1 MDPHGGTRSRFPP
14 AAPTSAGVLFA
25 LILVGLVLVLLTGI
39 PVFAGL
45 TLFATAIVYLA
56 EGNLGGLGDL
66 VFGKLNTYLLV
77 AIPLFT
83 LMAHFMIRGKVVD
96 DLFGAAHTLLRHLPG
111 GMGVATVAACTV
123 FAAIS
128 GSSVATAL
136 TIGSAAIPLMG
147 AGGTLG
153 ILIPPSGPMVLF
165 GVVSDTSI
173 GALFMA
179 GVVPGLMLATI
190 FAIYCMTEAKL
201 ARHPVKTEPRT
212 TAREALAALRRSFWA
227 LTLPATVLGGM
238 YFGVFTATEAA
249 AAGAL
254 GALAIASLVYRNL
267 PPAEIW
273 RSAIDAARNS
283 AMLFLIL
290 AAAALLGN
298 ALTKL
303 RIPVQMV
310 ELVTHY
316 GLSQTGFLLA
326 VMLVVFVLG
335 MFLETISIIL
345 ITTPVV
351 LPVLAALHINP
362 IWYGILLTINLEL
375 ALITPPV
382 GMNLFAIKAISR
394 APISEIMLGV
404 APYVALMVVGLGLV
418 LAFPQTALWLPGT
431 MNYK

>member
-1 MDPHGGTRSRFPP
+1 M
-14 AAPTSAGVLFA
+14 LFA
-25 LILVGLVLVLLTGI
+25 LILVGLVVVLLTGV

-45 TLFATAIVYLA
+45 TLFATGILLVA
-56 EGNLGGLGDL
+56 EGKLGGLGDL

-96 DLFGAAHTLLRHLPG
+96 DLFGAANTLLRHLPG
-111 GMGVATVAACTV
+111 GMGVATVVACTI

-136 TIGSAAIPLMG
+136 TIGSAAIPLMIRYGYAPRVAYGVVG

-179 GVVPGLMLATI
+179 GVLPGLMLAAM
-190 FAIYCMTEAKL
+190 FAIYCMTAAKL
-201 ARHPVKTEPRT
+201 SSHKVRTEPRAT
-212 TAREALAALRRSFWA
+212 WREAAAALRKSFWA
-227 LTLPATVLGGM
+227 LTLPVLVLGGM
-238 YFGVFTATEAA
+238 YLGVFTATEAA

-254 GALAIASLVYRNL
+254 GALAIAGLVYRSL
-267 PPAEIW
+267 SW
-273 RSAIDAARNS
+273 RDVWHSAVDAARNS

-290 AAAALLGN
+290 AAAALLGH

-303 RIPVQMV
+303 RIPAQMV
-310 ELVTHY
+310 ELVTQY
-316 GLSQTGFLLA
+316 GVTQLGFLVA
-326 VMLVVFVLG
+326 VMALIFVLG

-351 LPVLAALHINP
+351 LPVLAALGINP
-362 IWYGILLTINLEL
+362 VWYGVLLTINLEL

-382 GMNLFAIKAISR
+382 GMNLFSIKAVSR
-394 APISEIMLGV
+394 APIAEIIVGV
-404 APYVALMVVGLGLV
+404 LPYVGLLILGLAIV
-418 LAFPQTALWLPGT
+418 LAFPSIALWLPST
-431 MNYK
+431 MSYR

>member
-1 MDPHGGTRSRFPP
+1 M
-14 AAPTSAGVLFA
+14 LFA

-45 TLFATAIVYLA
+45 LLFATGILVTA
-56 EGNLGGLGDL
+56 EGKLGGIGDL

-77 AIPLFT
+77 SIPLFT

-96 DLFGAAHTLLRHLPG
+96 DLFGAANTMLRHLPG

-136 TIGSAAIPLMG
+136 TIGSAAIPLMIRYG
-147 AGGTLG
+147 YSPRVAYGVVAGGGTLG

-179 GVVPGLMLATI
+179 GVIPGLMLALI

-201 ARHPVKTEPRT
+201 ARHKVKTEPR
-212 TAREALAALRRSFWA
+212 ASFGEAMRALRKSFWA
-227 LTLPATVLGGM
+227 LTLPVLVLGGM

-254 GALAIASLVYRNL
+254 GALAIATLVYRTL
-267 PPAEIW
+267 GPRDIW
-273 RSAIDAARNS
+273 GAAVDAARNT

-290 AAAALLGN
+290 AAAALLGH

-303 RIPVQMV
+303 RIPAQMV
-310 ELVTHY
+310 ELVTQY
-316 GLSQTGFLLA
+316 GVSQMGFLIA
-326 VMLVVFVLG
+326 VMLLIFVLG

-351 LPVLAALHINP
+351 LPVLAALKIDP
-362 IWYGILLTINLEL
+362 VWYGILLTINLEL

-382 GMNLFAIKAISR
+382 GMNLFAIKAITR
-394 APISEIMLGV
+394 APIGEIIMGV
-404 APYVALMVVGLGLV
+404 LPYVGLLTFGLALV
-418 LAFPQTALWLPGT
+418 LLFPSIALWLPST

>member
-1 MDPHGGTRSRFPP
+1 
-14 AAPTSAGVLFA
+14 VLFA

-45 TLFATAIVYLA
+45 LLFATGILVAA
-56 EGNLGGLGDL
+56 EGKLGGIGDL

-77 AIPLFT
+77 SIPLFT

-96 DLFGAAHTLLRHLPG
+96 DLFGAANTMLRHLPG

-136 TIGSAAIPLMG
+136 TIGSAAIPLMIRYG
-147 AGGTLG
+147 YSPRVAYGVVGGGGTLG

-179 GVVPGLMLATI
+179 GVVPGLMLALI
-190 FAIYCMTEAKL
+190 FAIYCMTDAKL
-201 ARHPVKTEPRT
+201 ARHKVKTEPRAT
-212 TAREALAALRRSFWA
+212 FGEAMRALRKSFWA
-227 LTLPATVLGGM
+227 LTLPVLVLGGM

-254 GALAIASLVYRNL
+254 GALAIATLVYRTL
-267 PPAEIW
+267 GARDIW
-273 RSAIDAARNS
+273 GAAVDAARNT

-290 AAAALLGN
+290 AAAALLGH

-303 RIPVQMV
+303 RIPAQMV
-310 ELVTHY
+310 ELVTQY
-316 GLSQTGFLLA
+316 GVSQMGFLIA
-326 VMLVVFVLG
+326 VMLLVFVLG

-351 LPVLAALHINP
+351 LPVLAALKIDP
-362 IWYGILLTINLEL
+362 VWYGILLTINLEL

-382 GMNLFAIKAISR
+382 GMNLFAIKAITR
-394 APISEIMLGV
+394 APIGEVIMGV
-404 APYVALMVVGLGLV
+404 LPYVGLLVFGLALV
-418 LAFPQTALWLPGT
+418 LLFPSIALWLPST
-431 MNYK
+431 MSYK

>member
-1 MDPHGGTRSRFPP
+1 MTFL
-14 AAPTSAGVLFA
+14 A
-25 LILVGLVLVLLTGI
+25 ILVGLVLVLLTGV

-45 TLFATAIVYLA
+45 MLFSTALLVA
-56 EGNLGGLGDL
+56 VEGKPGGIGDL
-66 VFGKLNTYLLV
+66 VFGKLDTYLLV

-96 DLFGAAHTLLRHLPG
+96 DLFGAANTMLRHIPG

-136 TIGSAAIPLMG
+136 TIGSAAIPLMIRYGYSPRVAYGVVG

-153 ILIPPSGPMVLF
+153 ILIPPSGPMILY

-173 GALFMA
+173 GALFVA
-179 GVVPGLMLATI
+179 GIVPGLMLAAI
-190 FAIYCMTEAKL
+190 FAIYSMTS
-201 ARHPVKTEPRT
+201 ARFAARRVQTQPRASGAEILT
-212 TAREALAALRRSFWA
+212 ALRKSFWA
-227 LTLPATVLGGM
+227 LTLPALVLGGM
-238 YFGVFTATEAA
+238 YLGVFTATEAA

-254 GALAIASLVYRNL
+254 GALAIAVVVYRNFGWNDL
-267 PPAEIW
+267 W
-273 RSAIDAARNS
+273 RSAIDASRSS

-290 AAAALLGN
+290 VAAALLGHV
-298 ALTKL
+298 LTKL
-303 RIPVQMV
+303 RIPNEMV
-310 ELVTHY
+310 DLVAQH
-316 GLSQTGFLLA
+316 GISQLGFLLA
-326 VMLVVFVLG
+326 LMALIFVLG

-362 IWYGILLTINLEL
+362 IWYGIMLTLNLEL

-382 GMNLFAIKAISR
+382 GLNLFAIKAITS
-394 APISEIMLGV
+394 APLREIIVGV
-404 APYVALMVVGLGLV
+404 APYVGLLLFGLALVMM
-418 LAFPQTALWLPGT
+418 FPQIALWLPGT
-431 MNYK
+431 MNYR

>member
-1 MDPHGGTRSRFPP
+1 M
-14 AAPTSAGVLFA
+14 LFA

-39 PVFAGL
+39 PVFSGL
-45 TLFATAIVYLA
+45 LLFAAAILYAA
-56 EGNLGGLGDL
+56 EGHLGGIGDL
-66 VFGKLNTYLLV
+66 VFGKLDTYLLV
-77 AIPLFT
+77 SIPLFT

-136 TIGSAAIPLMG
+136 TIGSAAIPLMIRYG
-147 AGGTLG
+147 YSPRAAYGVVGGGGTLG

-179 GVVPGLMLATI
+179 GVVPGLMLAAI
-190 FAIYCMTEAKL
+190 FAIYCMTSAKL
-201 ARHPVKTEPRT
+201 AKNPVAIEPRAT
-212 TAREALAALRRSFWA
+212 LREVLAALRRSFWS
-227 LTLPATVLGGM
+227 LTLPAMVLGGM

-254 GALAIASLVYRNL
+254 GALLIATFVYRNFGL
-267 PPAEIW
+267 RDLW
-273 RSAIDAARNS
+273 LSAIDASRNS

-298 ALTKL
+298 VLTKL
-303 RIPVQMV
+303 RIPNQMV
-310 ELVTHY
+310 ELVTQY
-316 GLSQTGFLLA
+316 GVSQITFLFA
-326 VMLVVFVLG
+326 VMALIFVLG

-351 LPVLAALHINP
+351 LPVLAALKINP
-362 IWYGILLTINLEL
+362 VWYGILLTINLEL

-382 GMNLFAIKAISR
+382 GMNLFAIKAITR
-394 APISEIMLGV
+394 APIFEIIAGV
-404 APYVALMVVGLGLV
+404 TPYVALLILGLV
-418 LAFPQTALWLPGT
+418 LVMFFPQLALWLPGT
-431 MNYK
+431 MQYR

>member
-1 MDPHGGTRSRFPP
+1 M
-14 AAPTSAGVLFA
+14 VFA

-45 TLFATAIVYLA
+45 MLFSTALLVGV
-56 EGNLGGLGDL
+56 EGRLGGIGDL
-66 VFGKLNTYLLV
+66 VFGKLDTYLLV
-77 AIPLFT
+77 SIPLFT

-136 TIGSAAIPLMG
+136 TIGSAAIPLMIRYGYSPRVAYGVVG

-179 GVVPGLMLATI
+179 GVVPGLMLAGI
-190 FAIYCMTEAKL
+190 FAVYCMTSMKL
-201 ARHPVKTEPRT
+201 AQNPVPTEPRAT
-212 TAREALAALRRSFWA
+212 FFEAVAAIRKSFWS
-227 LTLPATVLGGM
+227 LTLPAMVLGGM

-254 GALAIASLVYRNL
+254 GALLIAMLVYRNFGL
-267 PPAEIW
+267 RDLW
-273 RSAIDAARNS
+273 LSAVDASRNS

-298 ALTKL
+298 VLTKL
-303 RIPVQMV
+303 RIPNQMV
-310 ELVTHY
+310 ELVTQY
-316 GLSQTGFLLA
+316 GVSQLGFLFA
-326 VMLVVFVLG
+326 VMLLIFVLG

-351 LPVLAALHINP
+351 LPVLVALKISP
-362 IWYGILLTINLEL
+362 VWYGILLTINLEL

-382 GMNLFAIKAISR
+382 GMNLFAIKAITR
-394 APISEIMLGV
+394 APIFEIIAGV
-404 APYVALMVVGLGLV
+404 APYVALLILGLALV
-418 LAFPQTALWLPGT
+418 MFFPQIALWLPGT
-431 MNYK
+431 MQYK

>member
-1 MDPHGGTRSRFPP
+1 M
-14 AAPTSAGVLFA
+14 LFA
-25 LILVGLVLVLLTGI
+25 AILVGLVAVLLTGV

-45 TLFATAIVYLA
+45 TLFATAIVYVA
-56 EGNLGGLGDL
+56 EGNLGGMADL

-136 TIGSAAIPLMG
+136 TIGSAAIPLMIRYG
-147 AGGTLG
+147 YSPRFAYGVVGGGGTLG
-153 ILIPPSGPMVLF
+153 ILIPPSGPMVLY

-179 GVVPGLMLATI
+179 GVLPGLMLAAI
-190 FAIYCMTEAKL
+190 FALYCMTAAKL
-201 ARHPVKTEPRT
+201 SRHPVRVEPRAS
-212 TAREALAALRRSFWA
+212 AREALAALRRSAWA
-227 LTLPATVLGGM
+227 LALPVLVLGGM

-254 GALAIASLVYRNL
+254 GALAIATLVYRSL
-267 PPAEIW
+267 GLRDVW
-273 RSAIDAARNS
+273 QSAIDAARNS

-290 AAAALLGN
+290 AAAAMLGN

-303 RIPVQMV
+303 RIPNQMV
-310 ELVTHY
+310 DLVAQH
-316 GLSQTGFLLA
+316 GLSQTAFLLA
-326 VMLVVFVLG
+326 VMALVFVLG

-382 GMNLFAIKAISR
+382 GMNLFAIKAI
-394 APISEIMLGV
+394 APASIGEIIAGV
-404 APYVALMVVGLGLV
+404 LPYVVLLVVGLALV
-418 LAFPQTALWLPGT
+418 LAFPSIALWLPGT
-431 MNYK
+431 MRYQ

>member
-1 MDPHGGTRSRFPP
+1 M
-14 AAPTSAGVLFA
+14 LFA
-25 LILVGLVLVLLTGI
+25 LILVGLVLVLLTGV

-45 TLFATAIVYLA
+45 MLFASALLYAA
-56 EGNLGGLGDL
+56 EGHLGGIGDL
-66 VFGKLNTYLLV
+66 VFGKLDTYLLV
-77 AIPLFT
+77 SIPLFT

-136 TIGSAAIPLMG
+136 TIGSAAIPLMIRYGYSPRVAYGVVG

-153 ILIPPSGPMVLF
+153 ILIPPSGPMILF

-179 GVVPGLMLATI
+179 GVMPGLMLATI
-190 FAIYCMTEAKL
+190 FSIYCMTSAAFAKN
-201 ARHPVKTEPRT
+201 RVQTQPR
-212 TAREALAALRRSFWA
+212 ASWPEVAGAIRRSVWS
-227 LTLPATVLGGM
+227 LTLPALVLGGM

-249 AAGAL
+249 AV
-254 GALAIASLVYRNL
+254 GALAALLIAMLVYRNFTFRDL
-267 PPAEIW
+267 W
-273 RSAIDAARNS
+273 LSAIDAARNS

-290 AAAALLGN
+290 TAAALLGN

-303 RIPVQMV
+303 RIPNQMV
-310 ELVTHY
+310 ELVAQY
-316 GLSQTGFLLA
+316 GLSQLGFLLA
-326 VMLVVFVLG
+326 VMVLVFILG

-351 LPVLAALHINP
+351 LPVLAALKINP

-382 GMNLFAIKAISR
+382 GMNLFAIKAITR
-394 APISEIMLGV
+394 APIAEIIMGV
-404 APYVALMVVGLGLV
+404 VPYVLLLILGLALV
-418 LAFPQTALWLPGT
+418 MFFPAIAMWLPGT
-431 MNYK
+431 MQYK

>member
-1 MDPHGGTRSRFPP
+1 M
-14 AAPTSAGVLFA
+14 LFA
-25 LILVGLVLVLLTGI
+25 AILAGLVAVLVTGV

-45 TLFATAIVYLA
+45 ALFATAIVALA
-56 EGNLGGLGDL
+56 EGNLGGMGEL

-136 TIGSAAIPLMG
+136 TIGSAAIPLMIRYG
-147 AGGTLG
+147 YSPRFAYGVVGGGGTLG
-153 ILIPPSGPMVLF
+153 ILIPPSGPMVLY
-165 GVVSDTSI
+165 GVVTDTSI

-179 GVVPGLMLATI
+179 GVVPGLLLAAI
-190 FAIYCMTEAKL
+190 FAVYCMTAAKF
-201 ARHPVKTEPRT
+201 
-212 TAREALAALRRSFWA
+212 ARERVRTEKRATAAEISAALRRSAWA
-227 LTLPATVLGGM
+227 LALPAAVLGGM

-254 GALAIASLVYRNL
+254 GALAIAALVYRTL
-267 PPAEIW
+267 SIADVW
-273 RSAIDAARNS
+273 RCAIDAARNT

-303 RIPVQMV
+303 RIPLQMV
-310 ELVTHY
+310 ELVTRHE
-316 GLSQTGFLLA
+316 LSQTAFLLT
-326 VMLVVFVLG
+326 VMLLVVVLG

-351 LPVLAALHINP
+351 LPVLAALRIDP
-362 IWYGILLTINLEL
+362 VWYGVLLTINLEL

-382 GMNLFAIKAISR
+382 GMNLFAIKAVAHASIR
-394 APISEIMLGV
+394 EIIVGV
-404 APYVALMVVGLGLV
+404 LPYVALLIVGLALV
-418 LAFPQTALWLPGT
+418 LVFPAIALWLPGT
-431 MNYK
+431 MRSG

>member
-1 MDPHGGTRSRFPP
+1 MT
-14 AAPTSAGVLFA
+14 FA
-25 LILVGLVLVLLTGI
+25 LILAGLVLVLLTGV

-45 TLFATAIVYLA
+45 LLFAAAILYA
-56 EGNLGGLGDL
+56 SEGHLGGIGDL
-66 VFGKLNTYLLV
+66 VFGKLDTYLLV
-77 AIPLFT
+77 SIPLFT

-136 TIGSAAIPLMG
+136 TIGSAAIPLMIRYG
-147 AGGTLG
+147 YSARVAYGVVGGGGTLG

-179 GVVPGLMLATI
+179 GVIPGLMLALI
-190 FAIYCMTEAKL
+190 FAVYCMTSAKL
-201 ARHPVKTEPRT
+201 ASKPVATEPRAT
-212 TAREALAALRRSFWA
+212 FTEVLGALRRSSWS
-227 LTLPATVLGGM
+227 LTLPSLVLGGM

-254 GALAIASLVYRNL
+254 GALAIAAFVYRNL
-267 PPAEIW
+267 GW
-273 RSAIDAARNS
+273 RDLWGAAIDAARNS

-290 AAAALLGN
+290 AAAALLGH

-303 RIPVQMV
+303 RIPNQMV
-310 ELVTHY
+310 DLVAQH
-316 GLSQTGFLLA
+316 GVSQLGFLFA
-326 VMLVVFVLG
+326 VMVLIFVLG

-351 LPVLAALHINP
+351 LPVLAALKINP
-362 IWYGILLTINLEL
+362 VWYGILLTINLEL

-382 GMNLFAIKAISR
+382 GMNLFAIKAITR
-394 APISEIMLGV
+394 APIRDIIAGV
-404 APYVALMVVGLGLV
+404 TPYVGLLILGLALV
-418 LAFPQTALWLPGT
+418 MFFPQIALWLPGT
-431 MNYK
+431 MSYR